1 MTMRDNHTPDC
12 GRLMD
17 PADAARLIATGGY
30 YSLAGDE
37 KLLRALPRGNW
48 IGGTIPYFM
57 GEQGGEASRD
67 KVFVTPVAVLAEPPT
82 LRCYDVTDLSRVCA
96 DGPANGYTLLIL
108 PAFSQVHSLY
118 ARNAPGFEDMFVK
131 PVVGWVAGIHL
142 DDMGKAEPGVINGQ
156 TGRFETECAAVMHVP
171 LPADHY
177 AQVDIINGMVPGAG
191 DRIRFHETGFSAG
204 DCLINDQPANLADY
218 LTRTQPDL
226 HLPLVADYSG
236 AMINVSLKGV
246 DGSGKRVEFYAPVFE
261 GMEYRFAA
269 PPGQLPAIAPEE
281 GGQASF
287 SCNCI
292 LNYLYGKL
300 EGQHTGRYTGPM
312 TFGEIAYLLLNQT
325 LVHLTVARI

>member
-1 MTMRDNHTPDC
+1 MDMQRELTSGC

-17 PADAARLIATGGY
+17 PANAAQLIRDGGY
-30 YSLAGDE
+30 YCLAGEE
-37 KLLRALPRGNW
+37 KLLRALPPGNW

-57 GEQGGEASRD
+57 GEGGGQATRD
-67 KVFVTPVAVLAEPPT
+67 QVFVTPIAVLGEAPT
-82 LRCYDVTDLSRVCA
+82 IRTYDVTNLPQVCA

-142 DDMGKAEPGVINGQ
+142 DDMGKAEPGVVNGQ
-156 TGRFETECAAVMHVP
+156 TGHFETECAVVMHVP
-171 LPADHY
+171 LPTDYY
-177 AQVDIINGMVPGAG
+177 AQVDIINGMVPGNG
-191 DRIRFHETGFSAG
+191 DRIRFLETGFSAG
-204 DCLINDQPANLADY
+204 DCLVNGEQVRMADY
-218 LTRTQPDL
+218 LKHVKADFR
-226 HLPLVADYSG
+226 LPLVADYSG

-246 DGSGKRVEFYAPVFE
+246 DSVTGRVEFYAPVFE

-269 PPGQLPAIAPEE
+269 PPGELPAIAPEE
-281 GGQASF
+281 GREAGF

-292 LNYLYGKL
+292 LNYLYGQL
-300 EGQHTGRYTGPM
+300 EGKRTGYYTGPM

-325 LVHLTVARI
+325 LVHLTVAKA